1 MKNDIDRKIICVFV
15 VVGEALG
22 EDRFYIFRMGW
33 LQDYFN
39 DRYKGRK
46 PPHNIKSF
54 HCAIWEKDL
63 KAHLNKWRLIKNKFK
78 V

>member
-1 MKNDIDRKIICVFV
+1 
-15 VVGEALG
+15 
-22 EDRFYIFRMGW
+22 MGW
-33 LQDYFN
+33 LQDYFK

-46 PPHNIKSF
+46 LPHNIKSF

-63 KAHLNKWRLIKNKFK
+63 KEPLNKWRLIKNKFK